1 LYHYGTSNFNLKK
14 GDSMTSIKSVL
25 KNKWNSQLNT
35 IEVSVW
41 IKEINESI
49 ELDFTIELK
58 SNRIYIIGC
67 TVTNDIIDTLK
78 FIDEKSMIVGVTDCL
93 KKALSSTSKC
103 HIESLTNAEY
113 GYFKYPCR
121 FQFIKGVNIDI
132 FDADMY
138 IYPDG
143 F

>member
-1 LYHYGTSNFNLKK
+1 
-14 GDSMTSIKSVL
+14 MASIKSVL
-25 KNKWNSQLNT
+25 KNKWNTQLNT

-58 SNRIYIIGC
+58 SNRMYIIDC
-67 TVTNDIIDTLK
+67 TVINDVLYSFK
-78 FIDEKSMIVGVTDCL
+78 FIDKKTFKEGVTDCL